1 LTHAKAGFS
10 GAANNGGM
18 RSFWLSAFLALP
30 AWAALPLQ
38 PLIDATPIGGTL
50 RPAAGL
56 YAGPAVIDRPMTVDG
71 GGKVTVDAGNRGTVL
86 TVRSSGVTVRG
97 LRLTGSGETHDGIDA
112 GITIESHDNLVE
124 GNVLEEVFFGIH
136 VRGGDRNRIR
146 NNRVTGKNL
155 SLGLRGDGL
164 RIWNG
169 HHNDIAGNEF
179 RRVRDLTLTNSPD
192 NRIVNN
198 RLSDARYAMHIVFS
212 PRTLVEGNHIE
223 RTGTGIVAM
232 YSANLVVRGNSIG
245 HALDGGGAAI
255 TFKDSGGA
263 LVENN
268 EVVHCAVGLMA
279 DAPVNAEL
287 THVIRNN
294 RFAHNI
300 TGMSFYGEKG
310 GHRILDNQFDNNLT
324 QVFISAP
331 GVGEANVWRGNRWSD
346 YQGFDRDGD
355 GIGDTPYELWLYA
368 DRIWMELPK
377 AKFFANSPS
386 LELLDFLERLAPF
399 SSPNLIL
406 RDSLPRLRR

>member
-1 LTHAKAGFS
+1 
-10 GAANNGGM
+10 M

-232 YSANLVVRGNSIG
+232 YSPNLVVRGNSIG

>member
-1 LTHAKAGFS
+1 MRFLWLTA
-10 GAANNGGM
+10 
-18 RSFWLSAFLALP
+18 LLALP
-30 AWAALPLQ
+30 VWAAPAFQ
-38 PLIDATPIGGTL
+38 PLIDATPSGGTL
-50 RPAAGL
+50 RPAAGI
-56 YAGPAVIDRPMTVDG
+56 YAGPAVIDRPMTIDG
-71 GGKVTVDAGNRGTVL
+71 GGKVAIDAGNRGTVL
-86 TVRSSGVTVRG
+86 TVRASGVTVRG

-112 GITIESHDNLVE
+112 GLTIESHDNLVE
-124 GNVLEEVFFGIH
+124 GNVLDEVFFGIH

-146 NNRVTGKNL
+146 GNRVAGKAL

-169 HHNDIAGNEF
+169 RGNDITGNDF
-179 RRVRDLTLTNSPD
+179 WRVRDLTLTNAPD
-192 NRIVNN
+192 NRVADN
-198 RLSDARYAMHIVFS
+198 RLKDARYAMHIVFS
-212 PRTLVEGNHIE
+212 PRTRVEGNHVE
-223 RTGTGIVAM
+223 QTGTGIVAM
-232 YSANLVVRGNSIG
+232 YSTDTIVRGNRIR
-245 HALDGGGAAI
+245 HALEGGGAAI
-255 TFKDSGGA
+255 VFKDSGGA
-263 LVENN
+263 LVEDN

-310 GHRILDNQFDNNLT
+310 GHRILDNDFDNNLT
-324 QVFISAP
+324 QVFVSAP

-355 GIGDTPYELWLYA
+355 GIGDTPHELWLYA

-399 SSPNLIL
+399 SSPTLIL
-406 RDSLPRLRR
+406 RDSLPRMRR

>member
-1 LTHAKAGFS
+1 M
-10 GAANNGGM
+10 AANNDGM
-18 RSFWLSAFLALP
+18 RSFWLTALLALP
-30 AWAALPLQ
+30 AWAAPALQ

-50 RPAAGL
+50 RPAAGV
-56 YAGPAVIDRPMTVDG
+56 YAGPAVIDRPMTIDG

-86 TVRSSGVTVRG
+86 TVRASGVTVRG

-112 GITIESHDNLVE
+112 GLTIESHDNLVAD
-124 GNVLEEVFFGIH
+124 NVLDEVFFGIH
-136 VRGGDRNRIR
+136 VRGGNRNRIR
-146 NNRVTGKNL
+146 DNRVTGKDL

-169 HHNDIAGNEF
+169 HDNEIADNDF
-179 RRVRDLTLTNSPD
+179 RRVRDLTLANSPD
-192 NRIVNN
+192 NRVINN
-198 RLSDARYAMHIVFS
+198 GLADARYAMHIVFS
-212 PRTLVEGNHIE
+212 PRTRVEGNRIE
-223 RTGTGIVAM
+223 RTGTGIVAL
-232 YSANLVVRGNSIG
+232 YSTDLVVRGNRIS

-268 EVVHCAVGLMA
+268 EIVHCAVGLMA
-279 DAPVNAEL
+279 DAPINAEL
-287 THVIRNN
+287 THLIRNN

-310 GHRILDNQFDNNLT
+310 GHRILDNHFDNNLT
-324 QVFISAP
+324 QVFVSAP
-331 GVGEANVWRGNRWSD
+331 GVGEANVWRGNHWSD

-355 GIGDTPYELWLYA
+355 GIGDTPHELWLYA